1 MKQIFISFLAL
12 TAVACGNNPKQ
23 QETTNTDTTQQTNNT
38 TTGDSQ
44 KQDEKKETALVSFK
58 VNGVEVN
65 TKSSGTDNDPQLGMV
80 NVKIN
85 ELSFDLMG
93 DDPARPHRG
102 WLHFSIKNFKLEP
115 GTYTA
120 TGGNTARFTRYETA
134 GAGGGTDYNAEGSPK
149 YKGSEF
155 TLQVTSIK
163 KNEAAEFGEEW
174 FASGTFTV
182 KGLLNEF
189 SKSDT
194 KEVQIT
200 EGKFENIS
208 IRVLGRQ

>member
-1 MKQIFISFLAL
+1 MKQLFISILAL
-12 TAVACGNNPKQ
+12 TGVACGSNSTQK
-23 QETTNTDTTQQTNNT
+23 ESGNTDTTQQNT
-38 TTGDSQ
+38 AATTGTNQ
-44 KQDEKKETALVSFK
+44 KEEENKETAVVSFK
-58 VNGVEVN
+58 VNGTDAN

-102 WLHFSIKNFKLEP
+102 WMHFIIKNFRLEP
-115 GTYTA
+115 ATYTIA
-120 TGGNTARFTRYETA
+120 GGNTARFTRYETA

-155 TLQVTSIK
+155 TLQFTSIK

-174 FASGTFTV
+174 LASGTFTV
-182 KGLLNEF
+182 KALLNEF
-189 SKSDT
+189 AKNDT
-194 KEVQIT
+194 KEVLVT